1 MFVVFI
7 LFRFLCACCLGIGD
21 YFVDDYVRLDYIVG
35 IDIMIILRLFYYLDV
50 IMTRLIFWVFNI
62 FFRFG

>member
-35 IDIMIILRLFYYLDV
+35 IDIIDYFKIILLFRRYYDEVDFLG
-50 IMTRLIFWVFNI
+50 F
-62 FFRFG
+62 